1 LDLAGV
7 QMGLQLAEIP
17 IDPSGVDA
25 ALELLR
31 A

>member
-1 LDLAGV
+1 
-7 QMGLQLAEIP
+7 MGLQLAEIP
-17 IDPSGVDA
+17 IDPSGVSA